1 MGKVLGIIG
10 GMGPLATVKLFENIV
25 SLTEANSDQEHV
37 HILIDNNVSIPDR
50 TDYILGKSK
59 ISPREELIKSA
70 IRLEKIGAD
79 YLVMPCNTA
88 HRFYREI
95 VEEINIPFLNMIE
108 ETAKYIKKTDPNIRK
123 VGLLSTEGTIKARIY
138 DEIFEKYNIEV
149 IKPSDKN
156 QKYITELIYNTK
168 KDIRQENIE
177 GVYKAIDELRKN
189 GVERLIAGCTEISVT
204 IDMYSIKENIIDPM
218 KIISIKAIEYAG
230 KIPKKIK

>member
-108 ETAKYIKKTDPNIRK
+108 ETAKYIKKTDPDIRK

>member
-70 IRLEKIGAD
+70 IRLEEIGAD

-108 ETAKYIKKTDPNIRK
+108 ETAKYIKKTDPDIRK

-138 DEIFEKYNIEV
+138 DEVFEKYNIEV